1 DINNLQDEVKREPA
15 MALDGGVDG
24 LDFYRVINDKWF
36 GYIKQNGLL
45 LLEIGND
52 QGSDILDILT
62 NFRDVE
68 VKKDLYGNDRM
79 VVARG

>member
-1 DINNLQDEVKREPA
+1 
-15 MALDGGVDG
+15 M
-24 LDFYRVINDKWF
+24 F
-36 GYIKQNGLL
+36 GFIKKNGLL

-52 QGSDILDILT
+52 QGSDILEVLT